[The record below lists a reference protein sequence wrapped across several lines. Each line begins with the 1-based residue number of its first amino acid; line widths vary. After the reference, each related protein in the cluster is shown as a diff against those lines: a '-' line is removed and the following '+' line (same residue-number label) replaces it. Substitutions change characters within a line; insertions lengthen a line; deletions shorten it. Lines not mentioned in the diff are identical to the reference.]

1 MRRIILLMTVGAL
14 VVVGTLLVVSVAG
27 AQKTSHGHGTKTSN
41 QDGLDP
47 KLQLQAGPHHHQA
60 GDEGQM
66 DQQGQH
72 YAHCHGKQ
80 KEII

>member
-1 MRRIILLMTVGAL
+1 MAASRAPRNFSGRLTVLQVHNPA
-14 VVVGTLLVVSVAG
+14 
-27 AQKTSHGHGTKTSN
+27 SN
-41 QDGLDP
+41 QDGIDP
-47 KLQLQAGPHHHQA
+47 KLQLQAGQHHHQA
-60 GDEGQM
+60 GNEGQM